1 MTTEPGATPYW
12 EMRGTSVRAVEAELG
27 RLWHQATTETEGEPG
42 TGNGTAADGLV
53 ITEKGAPQARTSV
66 MNLIV
71 TVPDRATSDRI
82 LETLLG
88 LDQRH
93 PSRAIVLQADPN
105 ADGDSID
112 ARIGTHCRDGEN
124 GAGRTCFEQLAL
136 TVRGEAARHLGGI
149 VAPLVIHDLPI
160 EIWWPGDPPFDDP
173 VFNQLVEFGDR
184 LVVNAS
190 DFVDLPIG
198 LKRLAMIRR
207 RAGVGDIAWER
218 LAPWHE
224 LTAQF
229 FDAPRFRRYLPNLSR
244 LLIKYAVNEDGA
256 ASGPSGDA
264 TQPADEVVPGV
275 RSPAAGALLYAG
287 WIATRLAWKRAA
299 WREPLT
305 PDGRRLVLEGRYEM
319 VDVAIDPVPTAA
331 IPPGELLSVR
341 LRAFGEAGSAEFIV
355 DRFSEE
361 ATIAT
366 NADGMTANL
375 RRIPLHPESEAE
387 VLRRQLALDQRDL
400 TYEDALRAAAIL
412 AATGREAA

>member
-1 MTTEPGATPYW
+1 VAAALSLEPGATPYW

-27 RLWHQATTETEGEPG
+27 RLWHQATTDGDGAPAPG
-42 TGNGTAADGLV
+42 DAVLV
-53 ITEKGAPQARTSV
+53 HEKGAPQARTSV

-71 TVPDRATSDRI
+71 TVPDRQTSDRV
-82 LETLLG
+82 LDTLLG
-88 LDQRH
+88 LGQRH
-93 PSRAIVLQADPN
+93 PSRAIVLQADP
-105 ADGDSID
+105 ATDGDPID

-124 GAGRTCFEQLAL
+124 GASRVCFEQLAL
-136 TVRGEAARHLGGI
+136 TVRGEAARHLDGI

-160 EIWWPGDPPFDDP
+160 EVWWPGDPPFDDAI
-173 VFNQLVEFGDR
+173 FNQLVEFGDR

-190 DFVDLPIG
+190 DFADLPTG
-198 LKRLAMIRR
+198 LKRLAVIRR

-218 LAPWHE
+218 LAPWQE

-244 LLIKYAVNEDGA
+244 LIIKYAVPEPGPGNGTDG
-256 ASGPSGDA
+256 
-264 TQPADEVVPGV
+264 PAGEILPGV

-299 WREPLT
+299 WREPMSEG
-305 PDGRRLVLEGRYEM
+305 GRRLVLEGRYEM
-319 VDVAIDPVPTAA
+319 VDLVIDPVPTSELPA
-331 IPPGELLSVR
+331 GELLSVR

-355 DRFSEE
+355 DRFGPE
-361 ATIAT
+361 ATIAS

-375 RRIPLHPESEAE
+375 RRIPLLPESEAE

-412 AATGREAA
+412 AATSRDGS